1 MYRSKEDKEFRKGE
15 IVEAYMDI
23 NSRKDLSEA
32 DRNFMLNALTDVVAA
47 DKEDE
52 MER

>member
-15 IVEAYMDI
+15 IVEAYMEI
-23 NSRKDLSEA
+23 NARKDLSEA

-52 MER
+52 KEM